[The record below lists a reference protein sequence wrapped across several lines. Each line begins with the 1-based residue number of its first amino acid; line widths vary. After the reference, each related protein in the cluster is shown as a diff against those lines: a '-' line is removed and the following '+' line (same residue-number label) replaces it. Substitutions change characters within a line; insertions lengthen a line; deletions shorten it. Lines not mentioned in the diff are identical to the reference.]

1 MNMRTYFWVLEH
13 VLDEHSHAVEHILF
27 NPIFAPRPSGC
38 RSSHLLF
45 DGESAS
51 DGNEAKLER
60 DVMADRQSLHEALK
74 QMWKVLIFC
83 DMAFREA
90 GRTVDWEFA
99 CLNAICELF
108 LGSANKLVGHEFWTG
123 YEEDRKGKGSF
134 VFYADA
140 GKDSDTAPA

>member
-1 MNMRTYFWVLEH
+1 MRTYFRMSEQ
-13 VLDEHSHAVEHILF
+13 VLDEHGHAVEHVLF
-27 NPIFAPRPSGC
+27 NPIFAPRPSGR

-45 DGESAS
+45 DGESLS
-51 DGNEAKLER
+51 DGDEAKLER

-90 GRTVDWEFA
+90 GKTVNWEFV
-99 CLNAICELF
+99 CLNAIYELF

-123 YEEDRKGKGSF
+123 YEEYREEKGSF
-134 VFYADA
+134 AFYADS